1 MHIDFNDTYA
11 LYGKLPNVNI
21 ALITIPFIPDI
32 FGVNVLCFSSPSFL
46 NIRISKNSNMNGNI
60 EISITVTN
68 IPISFVL
75 YIAEIIDRIHEKR
88 PKAKIYL
95 ESLLP
100 VNRSEDEKIN
110 HDTVGRRTNETIQSI
125 NEKLESYAEENDIE
139 FINLYDEFTDENGEL
154 ALKYTEEGLH
164 LSNLGYLR
172 LTNILLPYFQDE

>member
-11 LYGKLPNVNI
+11 LYGKFPNVNI

-75 YIAEIIDRIHEKR
+75 YIAEIIDKYIKD
-88 PKAKIYL
+88 II
-95 ESLLP
+95 
-100 VNRSEDEKIN
+100 SEI
-110 HDTVGRRTNETIQSI
+110 SI
-125 NEKLESYAEENDIE
+125 
-139 FINLYDEFTDENGEL
+139 
-154 ALKYTEEGLH
+154 
-164 LSNLGYLR
+164 
-172 LTNILLPYFQDE
+172 